1 MRTALFQSI
10 ALAGWML
17 TMAHC
22 VPAPSRAEAAPA
34 PSPASSRAEPT
45 AVPATPRDGQHDF
58 DFLFGTWKVHVRR
71 LKNPLR
77 GSHEWYEMSGR
88 SVVRP
93 IWGGK
98 ANIEEVESDGPN
110 GRMEAMMVRLYSPTS
125 GQWSLNWVNQKN
137 PHFDVPTIGEFKD
150 GRGEFYDQE
159 TFEGRSILVRYV
171 WSDIKPNSA
180 HFEQSFSA
188 DGGKTWE
195 ANWIA
200 QCTRAE

>member
-1 MRTALFQSI
+1 MANTTMVQALRLAAVTAV
-10 ALAGWML
+10 AL
-17 TMAHC
+17 HC
-22 VPAPSRAEAAPA
+22 VPAPNRAEAAPA
-34 PSPASSRAEPT
+34 PAARAQGT
-45 AVPATPRDGQHDF
+45 AAATEPRDGQHDF
-58 DFLFGTWKVHVRR
+58 DFLFGTWKVNVRR
-71 LKNPLR
+71 LKNPLH
-77 GSHEWYEMSGR
+77 GSHEWYEMNGT

-98 ANIEEVESDGPN
+98 ANIEEVQNDGPN
-110 GRMEAMMVRLYSPTS
+110 GRMEAIMVRFYSPES
-125 GQWSLNWVNQKN
+125 HQWSLNWANQKHA
-137 PHFDVPTIGEFKD
+137 HFDVPTIGEFKD

-159 TFEGRSILVRYV
+159 MFEGRAILVRYV